1 MTDFKAQ
8 MLSSVKSRERS
19 IMKNV
24 YLWMTA
30 GLSLTGVVSYLVAS
44 SPSLQRVFL
53 GSATSLLLLI
63 VAQFGLVIYLTARIQ
78 KMSATS
84 AIAAFGGYAMLTG
97 ITLSVIFMAYSGLTI
112 SRAFFTTAAAFGGMS
127 LYGMT
132 TKRELNGMGHYL
144 MMGLWGIIIA
154 SLINMF
160 LGSASIYYVI
170 SILGV
175 VVFLGLTAWDTQKI
189 KQWNEAY
196 SGHMDEDT
204 YIKLSILGALTL
216 YLDFLNIFL
225 FTLRIFGRNR

>member
-63 VAQFGLVIYLTARIQ
+63 LAQFGLVIYLTARIQ

-160 LGSASIYYVI
+160 LGSASVYYVI

>member
-1 MTDFKAQ
+1 
-8 MLSSVKSRERS
+8 
-19 IMKNV
+19 
-24 YLWMTA
+24 
-30 GLSLTGVVSYLVAS
+30 
-44 SPSLQRVFL
+44 
-53 GSATSLLLLI
+53 
-63 VAQFGLVIYLTARIQ
+63 
-78 KMSATS
+78 
-84 AIAAFGGYAMLTG
+84 MLTG